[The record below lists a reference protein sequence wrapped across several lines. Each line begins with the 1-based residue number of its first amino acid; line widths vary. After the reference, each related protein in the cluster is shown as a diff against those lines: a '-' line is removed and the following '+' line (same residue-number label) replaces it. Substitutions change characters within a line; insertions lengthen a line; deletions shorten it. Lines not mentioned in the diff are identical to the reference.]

1 MDKLF
6 QVLLVEDDSL
16 HVKILLDYL
25 KKVDL
30 ELSIS
35 VVSTKKA
42 YLNAITK
49 NEYDLVICD
58 YLLPDFSGLDAFKLF
73 RKQNDEVPFILISSY
88 MNESEG
94 IDAMMNGVTD
104 FLIKDNLR
112 KIIPAAKRELL
123 NYVQRRTIENS
134 LKQSKALIS
143 SLESTMDGF
152 AWESEAEN
160 LRLTYLSPTFT
171 NILGYDTE
179 QIERNPDLWGDYIH
193 PKDYYRVIE
202 FYIAAKENNL
212 KEIEYRIID
221 SEGKI
226 RWFRDILTFISD
238 ADNGDKVQGLMVD
251 ITEIKENEKSLNQS
265 LNEKEQLISELHH
278 RVKNNLAV
286 ISSMIQL
293 QALTEQQPDVQ
304 IKLIEGVNRIKS
316 MAIVHD
322 IVYQKEKFD
331 SYSIED
337 GIIDL
342 VKSVIETLGNGD
354 EFEINYSIDT
364 QISSIQQ
371 AIPVAL
377 ILTEIVSNV
386 VKHAYADE
394 TIPKKIDISL
404 SEEATEITLSVRDY
418 GKGIPEDLT
427 ESNRNTIGISIIS
440 ALTTQLEGSFSFEQS
455 EPGTYFQLSFS
466 KSSGIDD
473 NYAAHY

>member
-58 YLLPDFSGLDAFKLF
+58 FLLTDFSGLDAFKLF

-134 LKQSKALIS
+134 LKQSKAFIS
-143 SLESTMDGF
+143 SLESTMEGF

-171 NILGYDTE
+171 SILGYETE
-179 QIERNPDLWGDYIH
+179 KIERNPDLWGDYIH

-202 FYIAAKENNL
+202 FYTAAKENNL

-221 SEGKI
+221 AEGKI

-238 ADNGDKVQGLMVD
+238 SDNGDKVQGLMVD

-404 SEEATEITLSVRDY
+404 SEEAAEITLTVRDY
-418 GKGIPEDLT
+418 GKGIPEDVT

-440 ALTTQLEGSFSFEQS
+440 ALTTQLEGSFSFEQT
-455 EPGTYFQLSFS
+455 EPGTRFQLSFN

>member
-1 MDKLF
+1 
-6 QVLLVEDDSL
+6 
-16 HVKILLDYL
+16 
-25 KKVDL
+25 
-30 ELSIS
+30 
-35 VVSTKKA
+35 
-42 YLNAITK
+42 
-49 NEYDLVICD
+49 
-58 YLLPDFSGLDAFKLF
+58 
-73 RKQNDEVPFILISSY
+73 
-88 MNESEG
+88 
-94 IDAMMNGVTD
+94 
-104 FLIKDNLR
+104 
-112 KIIPAAKRELL
+112 
-123 NYVQRRTIENS
+123 
-134 LKQSKALIS
+134 
-143 SLESTMDGF
+143 
-152 AWESEAEN
+152 
-160 LRLTYLSPTFT
+160 
-171 NILGYDTE
+171 
-179 QIERNPDLWGDYIH
+179 
-193 PKDYYRVIE
+193 
-202 FYIAAKENNL
+202 
-212 KEIEYRIID
+212 
-221 SEGKI
+221 
-226 RWFRDILTFISD
+226 
-238 ADNGDKVQGLMVD
+238 MVD

-404 SEEATEITLSVRDY
+404 SEEAAEITLNVRDY
-418 GKGIPEDLT
+418 GKGIPEDVT

-440 ALTTQLEGSFSFEQS
+440 ALTTQLEGTFSFEQS
-455 EPGTYFQLSFS
+455 EPGTRFQLSFS